1 MARQHPRTQGCCASG
16 WRRPTPAARS
26 PRAASPRACSSA
38 RGAPQP
44 GTAGPRLPNRA
55 APEAIAPIS
64 LDTRVRELEHT
75 LIEWAMRASGGNQT
89 RAAELLAIKRST
101 LQGRM
106 ARCRPPA
113 EAGPHAME
121 TALAGPE

>member
-1 MARQHPRTQGCCASG
+1 
-16 WRRPTPAARS
+16 
-26 PRAASPRACSSA
+26 
-38 RGAPQP
+38 
-44 GTAGPRLPNRA
+44 
-55 APEAIAPIS
+55 
-64 LDTRVRELEHT
+64 VRELEHT

-106 ARCRPPA
+106 ARCRPQPDP
-113 EAGPHAME
+113 GPQAME